1 MVVVIGV
8 DEMRTFANACGPGS
22 VIHPIKVRVNQP
34 AMVVIGSAAGVDV
47 LEGSK
52 KKRQQH
58 PEARL

>member
-8 DEMRTFANACGPGS
+8 HELRPLLIGCRAGD
-22 VIHPIKVRVNQP
+22 VIHLIKVRVNQP
-34 AMVVIGSAAGVDV
+34 GMVVIGSAPCVDV
-47 LEGSK
+47 LEGRK